1 MAREKK
7 ANKTEKP
14 DQGWLVTF
22 GDLLTLL
29 ITFFVLLISMSS
41 MDQKKLKDAFGFF
54 TGALGNLESG
64 RGGKQQES
72 LPISGQVT
80 PLQKTGRSKSRSR
93 TPDSAVVSIQRL
105 IRQSNRLVDR
115 LRDMRRDGSK
125 GVHPIDENLLDLLSG
140 SQSVQIRQDED
151 RTEIGL
157 HLGLVFE
164 SGRAKIRPA
173 SLTLLREAAS
183 ITTGDLKLRRVQVA
197 TQEYGV
203 ASKTFSPW
211 ELAAWRSTALVRALK
226 APHKVPASVTPA
238 GKKRY
243 VQLFFETDAA
253 ATATPPESTTK
264 DDSRGAR

>member
-7 ANKTEKP
+7 PNKTAKP

-54 TGALGNLESG
+54 SGAIGNLESG

-80 PLQKTGRSKSRSR
+80 PMRKTGRAKSRTR
-93 TPDSAVVSIQRL
+93 TPDSAVVNIQRVL
-105 IRQSNRLVDR
+105 RVSNRLVER
-115 LRDMRRDGSK
+115 LRDMRRDSSK

-140 SQSVQIRQDED
+140 SQSVQILQDED
-151 RTEIGL
+151 KTEINL
-157 HLGLVFE
+157 HLGLVFAA
-164 SGRAKIRPA
+164 GRTKIRPE
-173 SLTLLREAAS
+173 SLKLLVAAS
-183 ITTGDLKLRRVQVA
+183 KVATNELKLRRVQVG

-203 ASKTFSPW
+203 DSQTFSPW
-211 ELAAWRSTALVRALK
+211 ELAAWRAAALIKVLK
-226 APHKVPASVTPA
+226 TPHKVPASVTTA

-243 VQLFFETDAA
+243 VQLFFETAEAETAA
-253 ATATPPESTTK
+253 PESSTRE
-264 DDSRGAR
+264 SRGAR